1 MADLTAELHHSLQ
14 ASRAGLLSR
23 LEGLGEYD
31 LRRPRPAH
39 PWQVAHWPADRRD
52 TTLDRR

>member
-23 LEGLGEYD
+23 LGVW
-31 LRRPRPAH
+31 AS
-39 PWQVAHWPADRRD
+39 
-52 TTLDRR
+52 TTFAGR